1 MQNPSFDEAIALIEQ
16 NPKLVLELESAPDL
30 ESTQAAL
37 QRAGIDLSVGD
48 LLEYYIS
55 KRAVEL
61 AEPELEG
68 VAGGCC
74 WWTCVFTSVPWL
86 NMDAE

>member
-16 NPKLVLELESAPDL
+16 NPQLVLELESAPDL
-30 ESTQAAL
+30 DSTQAVL

-68 VAGGCC
+68 VTGGCC
-74 WWTCVFTSVPWL
+74 LWTCIFTSITRL
-86 NMDAE
+86 NEV